1 MLVLASSPRTTS
13 RLGASMISLSAPP
26 ASIGKR
32 TAPPPTVKLV
42 TRSGALA
49 ARKSAAAVP
58 LWPEDVG
65 QGLLHGGHGRIFADR
80 ALGGLLTRNARGN
93 APSHAAACRSAARP
107 TRPASAARLRLP
119 RRLRCSSRVAPGTPD
134 RWPSPA
140 RSATPQWAP
149 ARNRRSVLSRLQPGL
164 QVGVDGIRLRGGP
177 AEREAV
183 VGLQRRVLDQLGGQ
197 GPGVGVGG

>member
-80 ALGGLLTRNARGN
+80 DLGGLLTRNARGN

-149 ARNRRSVLSRLQPGL
+149 ARNRRSVLRSEEHTSELQSHLNLVCRLL
-164 QVGVDGIRLRGGP
+164 LEKIKLL
-177 AEREAV
+177 V
-183 VGLQRRVLDQLGGQ
+183 VGYALIWLNYDNINNFT
-197 GPGVGVGG
+197 